1 MKYLA
6 ALLTLF
12 WVCPDA
18 QADDRDKPVEKPAAL
33 TVTTLGSPTISFV
46 TVNDYKN
53 GVTIN
58 HNTFKVTGT
67 LGLAWAIQ
75 VRASG
80 NLTNGSYTIPIS
92 QVAMYASSFS
102 GTGVSLLTS
111 SSEFFLSTVNQ
122 NLATGLLT
130 LLAIDITVNVR
141 YRALGGPDF
150 YKPGGNYTTTL
161 TVTTTGL

>member
-6 ALLTLF
+6 ALIFLTMA
-12 WVCPDA
+12 VPECR
-18 QADDRDKPVEKPAAL
+18 ADDREKNAEKPAAL
-33 TVTTLGSPTISFV
+33 TVTTLGSPTISFN
-46 TVNDYKN
+46 TVNDYVN
-53 GVTIN
+53 GVTVN

-80 NLTNGSYTIPIS
+80 NLTNGAYSIPVS
-92 QVAMYASSFS
+92 KVAMYASSFT
-102 GTGVSLLTS
+102 GTGISLLTS
-111 SSEFFLSTVNQ
+111 SAEFFLSTANQ
-122 NLATGLLT
+122 NLATGVLT